1 MRVYRSIWRSETCR
15 VDIAPSAI
23 DSGIWSVRAGGRVVL
38 VGMSN
43 TDPTIPIGRVQAR
56 ELHIEGVFRYA
67 NTWRQAISMLA
78 NGLVDLDSLVTAT
91 FGLEDTEA
99 ALREAMLPSSIKV
112 VVNPQA

>member
-1 MRVYRSIWRSETCR
+1 
-15 VDIAPSAI
+15 
-23 DSGIWSVRAGGRVVL
+23 
-38 VGMSN
+38 
-43 TDPTIPIGRVQAR
+43 
-56 ELHIEGVFRYA
+56 
-67 NTWRQAISMLA
+67 MLA

>member
-1 MRVYRSIWRSETCR
+1 
-15 VDIAPSAI
+15 
-23 DSGIWSVRAGGRVVL
+23 
-38 VGMSN
+38 MSN

-99 ALREAMLPSSIKV
+99 GRRQPSGLSFIVFPSAPRLKENRRYSVVAAKTRGLRPEGNRIV
-112 VVNPQA
+112 